1 MVGSDEDR
9 HRSMRLGTE
18 DRGWSSTGRI
28 LSGRTIERSGD
39 AVCVL
44 HHAEG
49 DEEHEFLILASKPQ
63 STVSRFGPQNRQL
76 RFDDLEH
83 KITATISWFGPQNQ
97 VEFDL
102 LVVPQNRW
110 EDEDGVGHVSRS
122 SGLLHLKASQAR
134 VSQFCLK
141 TGEGATTNGARDII
155 MAITW
160 K

>member
-1 MVGSDEDR
+1 
-9 HRSMRLGTE
+9 
-18 DRGWSSTGRI
+18 
-28 LSGRTIERSGD
+28 
-39 AVCVL
+39 VCVL

-49 DEEHEFLILASKPQ
+49 DEEHEFLILASKQ
-63 STVSRFGPQNRQL
+63 RSMVSWFEPQNRQL

-97 VEFDL
+97 VEYDL

-110 EDEDGVGHVSRS
+110 EDEDSVGHASRS
-122 SGLLHLKASQAR
+122 SSLLHLEASQAR

-141 TGEGATTNGARDII
+141 TGEGATASGARDII